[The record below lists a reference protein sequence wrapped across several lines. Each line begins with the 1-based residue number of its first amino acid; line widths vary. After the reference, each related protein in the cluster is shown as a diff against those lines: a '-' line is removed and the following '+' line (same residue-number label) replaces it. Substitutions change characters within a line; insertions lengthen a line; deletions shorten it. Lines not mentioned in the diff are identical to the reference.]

1 MEFRTFTALLSLDL
15 SDDAMVKR
23 GVTEAI
29 LQELYRQTQPLIIYT
44 TEQVVFYSCAGDFKL
59 TFLSQCH
66 LVLHLL
72 VFCKFL
78 EQQWDD
84 VIRSATQHSWCRFIF
99 SP

>member
-1 MEFRTFTALLSLDL
+1 MAFHTFTAVLSLDL

-29 LQELYRQTQPLIIYT
+29 LKEFYSQTQPLIIYT
-44 TEQVVFYSCAGDFKL
+44 REQVAFHSCAGDFKL

-72 VFCKFL
+72 VFRKFL
-78 EQQWDD
+78 EQQWND
-84 VIRSATQHSWCRFIF
+84 VIRSPTMHSWCHFIF
-99 SP
+99 I